1 MLSVHIGV
9 IIMYW
14 DVGTL
19 CYEISSTLVLIMN
32 KNLNLPS
39 EIRTRYQGT

>member
-9 IIMYW
+9 IIMCW

-19 CYEISSTLVLIMN
+19 YYEISFTLVLIMN
-32 KNLNLPS
+32 KNLNLP
-39 EIRTRYQGT
+39 